1 MNNSELLFERA
12 QLFIPGGVNSPVRA
26 FRSVGGTPLFFKSAK
41 GSILT
46 DVDGKNYIDYIGSW
60 GPMILGHCHK
70 PIVETLKKATENTTS
85 FGTPTELE
93 ADIAELI
100 CEMVPAVEK
109 VRMTNSGTEACMSAI
124 RVARGYTNKEKFI
137 KFEGNYH
144 GHADA
149 FLIKAGS
156 GAITL
161 GFPNSPGV
169 TKGTAQ
175 DTLLA
180 PYNDLSAVKKII
192 EDNPNQI
199 AAIIL
204 EPVAGNMGCIPPK
217 KGFLEGLRSLCN
229 EHDIVLIFDEV
240 MTGFRLSKGGASEYY
255 GVTPDMVTLGK
266 IIGGGLPVGAF
277 GGKKEIMDMVAPVGP
292 VYQAGTLSGNPIA
305 MGCGYTLLKE
315 LNKNPSIYSQLEEN
329 TAYFEK
335 ELRRVFDNK
344 NLRYTINRVGSM
356 ISFHF
361 DVDEVN
367 NFDDACNANAD
378 LFKSLFHGV
387 LKRGV
392 YFAPSAF
399 ESLFLS
405 TTHSKELLDNT
416 IVAIEETLEEIL

>member
-60 GPMILGHCHK
+60 GPMILGHCHE

-85 FGTPTELE
+85 FGAPTELE

-161 GFPNSPGV
+161 GVPNSPGV

-192 EDNPNQI
+192 DDNPNQI

-315 LNKNPSIYSQLEEN
+315 LNENPSIYSQLEEN

-367 NFDDACNANAD
+367 NFDEACNANAD
-378 LFKSLFHGV
+378 LFKTLFHGV

-405 TTHSKELLDNT
+405 TTHTKALLDKT
-416 IVAIEETLEEIL
+416 IVAIEKTLEEIL

>member
-85 FGTPTELE
+85 FGAPTELE

-161 GFPNSPGV
+161 GVPNSPGV

-315 LNKNPSIYSQLEEN
+315 LNENPSIYSQLEEN

-378 LFKSLFHGV
+378 LFKTLFHGV

-405 TTHSKELLDNT
+405 TTHTKELLDNT
-416 IVAIEETLEEIL
+416 VLAIEETLEEIL

>member
-46 DVDGKNYIDYIGSW
+46 DVDGKNYIDFIGSW
-60 GPMILGHCHK
+60 GPMILGHCYK

-161 GFPNSPGV
+161 GVPNSPGV

-292 VYQAGTLSGNPIA
+292 IYQAGTLSGNPIA

-315 LNKNPSIYSQLEEN
+315 LNENPSIYSQLEEN

-361 DVDEVN
+361 DIDEVN

-378 LFKSLFHGV
+378 LFKTLFHGV

-405 TTHSKELLDNT
+405 TTHTKELLDNT
-416 IVAIEETLEEIL
+416 VLAIEETLEEIL